1 MTDETKRNNIVSH
14 MEGWEKGRLKVTGIC
29 PWPLSKIVFHFK
41 LMQRKTLNFVINL
54 PDVENITK

>member
-1 MTDETKRNNIVSH
+1 MHKSEDLDCNVPSVI
-14 MEGWEKGRLKVTGIC
+14 RLLVFD
-29 PWPLSKIVFHFK
+29 PWPLSKIVFDLK